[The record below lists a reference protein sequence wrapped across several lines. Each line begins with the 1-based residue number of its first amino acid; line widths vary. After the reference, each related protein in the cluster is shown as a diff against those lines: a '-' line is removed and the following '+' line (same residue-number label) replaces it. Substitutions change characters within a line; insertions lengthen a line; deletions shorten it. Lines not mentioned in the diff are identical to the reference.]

1 MVDLRKYKWPI
12 FIFFILI
19 AVLMVLLS
27 VGFTIGI
34 LSEDPDGLERTLIS
48 YYDDEWRENLPSA
61 WIPWLSWIKSS
72 YISGIVGIMISVGL
86 IISVF
91 YFISYLKKP
100 R

>member
-12 FIFFILI
+12 FILIILI

-34 LSEDPDGLERTLIS
+34 LSEDPDGLERVLIS
-48 YYDDEWRENLPSA
+48 YHGEEWLENLPSA
-61 WIPWLSWIKSS
+61 WIPWLSWIESS
-72 YISGIVGIMISVGL
+72 YISGIVGVMISVGL

-91 YFISYLKKP
+91 YFISYLKKF

>member
-12 FIFFILI
+12 FILVILI
-19 AVLMVLLS
+19 VVLMVLLS

-48 YYDDEWRENLPSA
+48 YRGEEWLENLPSA
-61 WIPWLSWIKSS
+61 WIPWLSWIESS
-72 YISGIVGIMISVGL
+72 FISGILGIMISVGL
-86 IISVF
+86 IIAVF
-91 YFISYLKKP
+91 YLISYVKKS